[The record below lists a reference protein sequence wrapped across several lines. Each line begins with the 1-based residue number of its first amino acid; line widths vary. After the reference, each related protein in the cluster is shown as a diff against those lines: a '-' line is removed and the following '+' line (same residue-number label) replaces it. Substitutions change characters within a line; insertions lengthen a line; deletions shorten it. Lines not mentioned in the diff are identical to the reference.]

1 VNPDIPLHDIRPLVD
16 VPDNS
21 IWLFSAV
28 VLVSIIILVV
38 LAIFT
43 VRFFKKG
50 KNQPKILLEDL
61 KNIDTNNSK
70 EAAYSITYLGE
81 LLLEKSSSPE
91 LFENLTQKLE
101 PFKYRKEVPAL
112 DERTIELYN
121 LYVESIDA

>member
-1 VNPDIPLHDIRPLVD
+1 MNPDIPLHDIRPLVD

>member
-21 IWLFSAV
+21 IWFFSAV
-28 VLVSIIILVV
+28 VLVSIIILIA
-38 LAIFT
+38 LTIFII
-43 VRFFKKG
+43 RFFKKS
-50 KNQPKILLEDL
+50 KNQTKILLEEL
-61 KNIDTNNSK
+61 KNIDTSNSK
-70 EAAYSITYLGE
+70 EAAYSITHLGE
-81 LLLEKSSSPE
+81 LLLKKSTSPE

-121 LYVESIDA
+121 LYVESINA